1 MKLHRRE
8 VLHLAAGAAA
18 MPFIARRAQADD
30 YPSRP
35 VRIIA
40 GFPPGGVNDTYGRVM
55 AGWLSDRLGQQF
67 IVENKPGAGGTLA
80 DEYVANSLADGY
92 TLLVSTSADAW
103 SGALY
108 GNLKYDFIRDFV
120 PVSTLAFSSGI
131 LVVHPSVSANTVAEL
146 IAQAKADPGKITM
159 ASAGVGSAPHMY
171 WELFRSMTGVEMVH
185 VPYRGG
191 GPAVADLLGGQV
203 MAYFGT
209 TASSMPYAKSGRLR
223 ALGVTSAARL
233 PGFPDI
239 PAISETVPGYEAGIF
254 VGLAAP
260 HGTPGTI
267 VDKVNAALN
276 LAPADPK
283 IKDRIAE
290 FGDTSLSLS
299 PAEFEKL
306 VAAQTE
312 KWGKVIREGHI
323 KAE

>member
-1 MKLHRRE
+1 MKLHRRQFLY
-8 VLHLAAGAAA
+8 VTAGAAIVPA
-18 MPFIARRAQADD
+18 IARAED

-40 GFPPGGVNDTYGRVM
+40 GFPPGGVNDTYGRLM
-55 AGWLSDRLGQQF
+55 AGWLSDHFGQQF
-67 IVENKPGAGGTLA
+67 IVENRAGAGGTLA
-80 DEYVANSLADGY
+80 DEYVANADGDGY

-103 SGALY
+103 NATLY
-108 GNLKYDFIRDFV
+108 TDLKYDFIRDFA
-120 PVSTLAFSSGI
+120 PVGTMARSSGV
-131 LVVHPSVSANTVAEL
+131 LVVNPSVPAKSVAEL
-146 IAQAKADPGKITM
+146 IADAKRNPGKITM

-209 TASSMPYAKSGRLR
+209 TASSMPHVKSGRLR
-223 ALGVTSAARL
+223 PLGVTSAVRL
-233 PGFPDI
+233 PEFPDI
-239 PAISETVPGYEAGIF
+239 PAVAETVPGYEAGIF

-260 HGTPGTI
+260 RRTSAAI
-267 VDKVNAALN
+267 VNKLNEALK
-276 LAPADPK
+276 LAPTDPN
-283 IKDRIAE
+283 IRQRIADI
-290 FGDTSLSLS
+290 GDTPLPLS
-299 PAEFEKL
+299 PAEFVKV
-306 VAAQTE
+306 VAAETE

>member
-1 MKLHRRE
+1 MKLHRRQF
-8 VLHLAAGAAA
+8 LYLTAGGAIIPA
-18 MPFIARRAQADD
+18 IARADD

-40 GFPPGGVNDTYGRVM
+40 GFPPGGVNDAYGRLM
-55 AGWLSDRLGQQF
+55 AGWLSDHLGQQF
-67 IVENKPGAGGTLA
+67 IVENRAGAGGTLA
-80 DEYVANSLADGY
+80 DEYVANADGDGY

-103 SGALY
+103 NATLY
-108 GNLKYDFIRDFV
+108 TDLKYDFIRDFA
-120 PVSTLAFSSGI
+120 PVGTMARSSGV
-131 LVVHPSVSANTVAEL
+131 LVVNPSVPAKSVAEL
-146 IAQAKADPGKITM
+146 IADAKRNPGKITM

-209 TASSMPYAKSGRLR
+209 TASSMPHVKSGRLR
-223 ALGVTSAARL
+223 PLGVTSAVRL
-233 PGFPDI
+233 PEFPDI
-239 PAISETVPGYEAGIF
+239 PAVAETVPGYEAGIF

-260 HGTPGTI
+260 RRTSAAI
-267 VDKVNAALN
+267 VNKLNEALK
-276 LAPADPK
+276 LAPADPN
-283 IKDRIAE
+283 IRQRIADI
-290 FGDTSLSLS
+290 GDTPLPLS
-299 PAEFEKL
+299 PAEFVKV
-306 VAAQTE
+306 VAAETE

>member
-1 MKLHRRE
+1 MKLHRRK

-18 MPFIARRAQADD
+18 MPFVARRVQADD

-103 SGALY
+103 NGALY

-120 PVSTLAFSSGI
+120 PAGTLALSSGV
-131 LVVHPSVSANTVAEL
+131 LVVNPSVPAKSVAEL
-146 IAQAKADPGKITM
+146 IAAAKANPGKLTM

-203 MAYFGT
+203 MAYIGT
-209 TASSMPYAKSGRLR
+209 TASSMPYVKAGRLR
-223 ALGVTSAARL
+223 ALGVTSPKRL
-233 PGFPDI
+233 PGFADI
-239 PAISETVPGYEAGIF
+239 PAINETVPGYEAGIF
-254 VGLAAP
+254 IGLAAP

-267 VDKVNAALN
+267 VDKVNATLN

-290 FGDTSLSLS
+290 FGDTPLSLS
-299 PAEFEKL
+299 PAEFAKL
-306 VAAQTE
+306 VTAETE

>member
-1 MKLHRRE
+1 MNFYRRQF
-8 VLHLAAGAAA
+8 LYLTAGTALVPA
-18 MPFIARRAQADD
+18 IARADD

-35 VRIIA
+35 VRIVA
-40 GFPPGGVNDTYGRVM
+40 GFPPGGVNDTYGRLM
-55 AGWLSDRLGQQF
+55 AGWLSDHFGQQF
-67 IVENKPGAGGTLA
+67 VVENRAGAGGTLA
-80 DEYVANSLADGY
+80 DEYVANSDGDGY

-103 SGALY
+103 NATLY
-108 GNLKYDFIRDFV
+108 SDLKYDFIRDFA
-120 PVSTLAFSSGI
+120 PVGTIARSSGV
-131 LVVHPSVSANTVAEL
+131 LVVNPSVPAKSVAEL
-146 IAQAKADPGKITM
+146 IADAKSNPGKITM

-209 TASSMPYAKSGRLR
+209 TASSMPYVKSGRLR
-223 ALGVTSAARL
+223 ALGVTAAARL
-233 PGFPDI
+233 PGFPEI
-239 PAISETVPGYEAGIF
+239 PTVAETVPGYEAGIF

-260 HGTPGTI
+260 HGTPVAI
-267 VDKVNAALN
+267 VKELNQELN

-283 IKDRIAE
+283 IRQRIADI
-290 FGDTSLSLS
+290 GDTPLSLS
-299 PAEFEKL
+299 PAEFVKV
-306 VAAQTE
+306 VAAETE